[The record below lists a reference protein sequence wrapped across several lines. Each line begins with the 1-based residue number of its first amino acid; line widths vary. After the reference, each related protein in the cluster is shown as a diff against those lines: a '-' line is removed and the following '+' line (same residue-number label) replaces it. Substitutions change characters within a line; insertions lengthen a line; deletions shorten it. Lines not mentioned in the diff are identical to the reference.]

1 MGTTTADK
9 DPKSEDCEVRDAIR
23 YAYSKSGA
31 LRRRFDRA
39 GVDLAKIKGV
49 KDLVRLPTL
58 TKEDLIQEQKA
69 HPPFGDFL
77 AVPLDEIGWVFVSP
91 GPVYVPLPDVGTTAR
106 IFSIHGFGKG
116 DIVLNSFSY
125 HLSVAGL
132 LFDQALRSLGVTVI
146 PGGPGNTE
154 LQLQVMREL
163 GVTGYVGTGSFLMM
177 LMDQADKDGYDVK
190 KDLRLKKA
198 SVTGEMLAPA
208 LGRRLEQDFGIAVR
222 QCYGLAEIGTVG
234 YECSARQGFHV
245 NGEWVVVEIIDP
257 ETGAQMAAGKVGEV
271 VVTCFS
277 TRFPLV
283 RFRTGDLSSY
293 MEEPC
298 GCGLTSPRLRGV
310 LGRIGQAVKVRGLFL
325 HPKQLDEAA
334 KRISRISSVQAIVS
348 REGARDELRILA
360 VLKDG
365 RLNEDGRKKV
375 EEKLKAGIRELCKL
389 KVDQVDFVDVLPSN
403 APRIDDRRQWR

>member
-1 MGTTTADK
+1 MGTATDDK
-9 DPKSEDCEVRDAIR
+9 DHESKDRKVRDAIQ
-23 YAYSKSGA
+23 YAYSKSEA
-31 LRRRFDRA
+31 VRRRFDRA

-69 HPPFGDFL
+69 DPPFGGFL
-77 AVPLDEIGWVFVSP
+77 TVPLDEIGWIFVSP

-106 IFSIHGFGKG
+106 IFSNHGFGKG

-125 HLSVAGL
+125 HFVVAGL
-132 LFDQALRSLGVTVI
+132 VFDQALRSLGVTVI
-146 PGGPGNTE
+146 PGGPGNVE
-154 LQLQVMREL
+154 LQLQVVREL

-177 LMDQADKDGYDVK
+177 LMDQADKLRYDVR

-208 LGRRLEQDFGIAVR
+208 LARRLEEDYGISVR
-222 QCYGLAEIGTVG
+222 QCYGLAEIGAVG

-245 NGEWVVVEIIDP
+245 NDGWVIVEIVDP
-257 ETGAQMAAGKVGEV
+257 ETGRQMAAGEVGEV

-283 RFRTGDLSSY
+283 RFKTGDLSSY
-293 MEEPC
+293 MDEPC
-298 GCGLTSPRLRGV
+298 SCGDMSPRLRAV

-334 KRISRISSVQAIVS
+334 RRIAQIDGVQAIVS
-348 REGARDELRILA
+348 REGVRDKLRILA

-365 RLNEDGRKKV
+365 GINEDGRKKV
-375 EEKLKAGIRELCKL
+375 EEELKTGIRELCKL
-389 KVDQVDFVDVLPSN
+389 KVDQVDFVDALPSD
-403 APRIDDRRQWR
+403 APRIDDKRQWR